1 MAWAYISM
9 ASKTEATSK
18 GKSSVVSKH
27 QYSLEFHGKKY
38 KGIEGWALD
47 KIMSF
52 IGDPYISFNAEG
64 AVPLLY
70 IHGED
75 VAKEI
80 NEDEYN
86 ALVKMLDVYLSE
98 ECEKQYETD
107 TLWSDEVYNVSLYS
121 CPIGKVGV
129 VKVTDARD
137 RNNVKDVIA
146 YVGEKAWRHAK
157 DYVIDTIEDYAYF
170 SGIPRRVVERYK
182 KEIEELPD

>member
-1 MAWAYISM
+1 M

-18 GKSSVVSKH
+18 GESSVVSKY
-27 QYSLEFHGKKY
+27 QYSLEFHGKRY
-38 KGIEGWALD
+38 KGIEGWALY
-47 KIMSF
+47 KIESF
-52 IGDPYISFNAEG
+52 IEAPSISFNAEG

-75 VAKEI
+75 VAEEI

-107 TLWSDEVYNVSLYS
+107 MLWSDEVYNVSLYN
-121 CPIGKVGV
+121 CPTDKVGV

-137 RNNVKDVIA
+137 RNNVKDVTV
-146 YVGEKAWRHAK
+146 YVGKKAWRHAK

-170 SGIPRRVVERYK
+170 SDIPRRVVERYK
-182 KEIEELPD
+182 KEIEKLPG